1 MRIHASEGCLGHL
14 GLRMKSKTTL
24 HIDDDLFTKAQVL
37 TGLDTKA
44 AVVRAALEKMIANES
59 AKRLVGG
66 VALVKQVRHRR
77 PRLPG

>member
-1 MRIHASEGCLGHL
+1 MT
-14 GLRMKSKTTL
+14 SKTTL
-24 HIDDDLFTKAQVL
+24 HIDDELLTRAQEL

-44 AVVRAALEKMIANES
+44 AVVQAALEKMIANES

-66 VALVKQVRHRR
+66 VGLVKQVRYRR